1 MARPERGG
9 GAERRKRL
17 SRGGFSAL
25 AGLLLVLAAGSC
37 APGPRTAQDT
47 LLRYM
52 RAVQDEDLPALFC
65 MSAGATRAEELGV
78 AEEEREGNF
87 QTWAREWYRVYQ
99 DGRDTGRVEIGEHG
113 IVLVKLFALGRGT
126 FYDVVGTRA
135 AGPGTMEVDTRL
147 RFGYSGIDLS
157 RFSPGT
163 TFYLCGSP
171 PGVVHPV
178 LMEPHKEVSLEV
190 LETVTVRWT
199 LVREEA
205 SGGCPERWTVASA
218 APLDEGFGTERIT
231 WVF

>member
-1 MARPERGG
+1 MSRREGD
-9 GAERRKRL
+9 GAGARRKRL
-17 SRGGFSAL
+17 
-25 AGLLLVLAAGSC
+25 AAASWMLCAFTAVCAC
-37 APGPRTAQDT
+37 APGPRTAQET
-47 LLRYM
+47 LLAYIG
-52 RAVQDEDLPALFC
+52 AVQEEDVSALFC
-65 MSAGATRAEELGV
+65 LSAGATRAEELGGT
-78 AEEEREGNF
+78 EEERRDNF
-87 QTWAREWYRVYQ
+87 QAWAREWYQVYR
-99 DGRDTGRVEIGEHG
+99 DGRDAGRVEIGEHG

-126 FYDVVGTRA
+126 FYDVVAARA
-135 AGPGTMEVDTRL
+135 TGPGTMEVDTQL

-178 LMEPHKEVSLEV
+178 LVEPYKEVSLEV

-205 SGGCPERWTVASA
+205 AGGCPERWAVASA
-218 APLDEGFGTERIT
+218 APLDEGLGTERIT